1 MDVFW
6 HQISEGSLLKLTNL
20 LEHNQSNQHSDE
32 FAMDVLT
39 GLSAQPK
46 CIPAKYFYDD
56 IGSELFQKI
65 SQHKD
70 YYPTKT
76 EFSIFQEAAAAIP
89 QAVFSQATNISEI
102 DIIELGAGDGHKSKL
117 VIDGFLQHGCKVNF
131 YPIDISEKAMHLLG
145 ENLLNS
151 ANLNIHGIVADYFT
165 GLNHLKKISSNP
177 KLVLFL
183 GSNIGN
189 FKKQQSA
196 EFLKRLWLS
205 LNESDH
211 VLIGYD
217 LKKDTLTL
225 NKAYNDS
232 DGLTKAFNLNLLNR
246 MNKSLGAD
254 FDVSKFE
261 HYGFYNP
268 TVGAME
274 SHLISLEKQTV
285 YIAALEKQ
293 VDFEKFETMHL
304 ESSFKFTLAEIA
316 HLASDNGFAMKQNF
330 SDANDYFID
339 SLWQVHKE

>member
-1 MDVFW
+1 
-6 HQISEGSLLKLTNL
+6 
-20 LEHNQSNQHSDE
+20 
-32 FAMDVLT
+32 MDVLT

-46 CIPAKYFYDD
+46 CISAKYFYDD

-65 SQHKD
+65 SQHPD

-76 EFSIFQEAAAAIP
+76 EFSIFQEAAAIIP
-89 QAVFSQATNISEI
+89 QIVNTPEI

-117 VIDGFLQHGCKVNF
+117 LIDGFLQYGCRVNF

-145 ENLLNS
+145 KNLLNS
-151 ANLNIHGIVADYFT
+151 ANLDIHGIIADYFT
-165 GLNHLKKISSNP
+165 GLNHLKKISDNP

-189 FKKQQSA
+189 FNHQQSA

-217 LKKDTLTL
+217 LKKETQIL

-232 DGLTKAFNLNLLNR
+232 DGLTKAFNLNLLSR
-246 MNKSLGAD
+246 MNKALGAD

-268 TVGAME
+268 THGAME
-274 SHLISLEKQTV
+274 SHLISLEKQTI
-285 YIAALEKQ
+285 YIAALEKR
-293 VDFEKFETMHL
+293 VHFEKFETMHL
-304 ESSFKFTLAEIA
+304 ESSFKFSLAEIG
-316 HLASDNGFAMKQNF
+316 HLASDNGFTMKNNF
-330 SDANDYFID
+330 SDVQDHFVD
-339 SLWQVHKE
+339 SLWQVKKE

>member
-6 HQISEGSLLKLTNL
+6 HQISERSLLKLTNL
-20 LEHNQSNQHSDE
+20 LALDQSNQHSNE
-32 FAMDVLT
+32 FAIDVLT

-46 CIPAKYFYDD
+46 SIPAKYFYDD

-65 SQHKD
+65 SQHPD

-76 EFSIFQEAAAAIP
+76 EFSIFEHAAAIIP
-89 QAVFSQATNISEI
+89 QILSTSEI

-117 VIDGFLQHGCKVNF
+117 VIDGFLHQGCKVNF

-151 ANLNIHGIVADYFT
+151 DNLSIHGIIADYFT
-165 GLNHLKKISSNP
+165 GLNHLKRISSNP

-189 FKKQQSA
+189 FNKHQSA

-217 LKKDTLTL
+217 MKKDTQIL

-232 DGLTKAFNLNLLNR
+232 DGLTKAFNLNLLSR
-246 MNKSLGAD
+246 MNKALGAD

-261 HYGFYNP
+261 HYGFYSP
-268 TVGAME
+268 TIGAME
-274 SHLISLEKQTV
+274 SHLISLEKQSV
-285 YIAALEKQ
+285 YIAALGKQ
-293 VDFEKFETMHL
+293 VHFEKFEPMHL
-304 ESSFKFTLAEIA
+304 ESSFKFTLPEIGRF
-316 HLASDNGFAMKQNF
+316 ASDNGFIMKNNF

-339 SLWQVHKE
+339 TLWQVNKDK